1 MKQRNLF
8 GEQLLF
14 HGGELAV
21 RKRKKL
27 RPLDSKRALHCVLKA
42 RAPIL
47 RTQAAWIAHE
57 IRKTAARHHL
67 KAYGLAVNR
76 NHIHLVLKIPH
87 RRGYRAFIRAFTAC
101 LALAFGK
108 GLWALAPFTRILAW
122 GRDFRRALA
131 YCRQNEEE
139 ASGERT
145 YQARTDWYRPYKRAK
160 KDGDP
165 AA

>member
-8 GEQLLF
+8 EEQLLF
-14 HGGELAV
+14 HGGVLAEK
-21 RKRKKL
+21 KRKTL

-47 RTQAAWIAHE
+47 RTRAAWIAHE
-57 IRKTAARHHL
+57 IRKSATRHHL
-67 KAYGLAVNR
+67 KTYGLAVNR

-87 RRGYRAFIRAFTAC
+87 RRGYRAFIRALTAR

-108 GLWALAPFTRILAW
+108 GLWALTPFTRILAW
-122 GRDFRRALA
+122 GLDFRRALA

-139 ASGERT
+139 ASGERA
-145 YQARTDWYRPYKRAK
+145 YQERTDWYRRHKRPK
-160 KDGDP
+160 KGKDP
-165 AA
+165 GT